1 MSVAGNARINY
12 GRNDTVSARAKWNIF
27 LNIIYFFYAFWMSC
41 SLPLLG
47 SKHDLSQNRFILDE
61 ITSAPVNP
69 TSAPAA
75 LSDGSRTP

>member
-27 LNIIYFFYAFWMSC
+27 LNIIYCFYAFWMSC
-41 SLPLLG
+41 RIPLLDDQ
-47 SKHDLSQNRFILDE
+47 HDLSQNRFILDE
-61 ITSAPVNP
+61 ITSASINP
-69 TSAPAA
+69 ASAPAA